1 MAVRH
6 AISQPTNSTKK
17 IVIFQCQH
25 VLCKYMPNKIWRK
38 YKIIIYFENFNLEEL
53 QVISNPNFQNR
64 KKMKIALFVQNKFFW
79 FKERFA
85 RDQIAILMMQTKISI
100 KQCLKNFISKNK
112 YISSLCIMQSW
123 AKGKKIAF
131 KTLWRY
137 PVSSW
142 FLLRQII
149 LAEKLIRWYWGMKNH
164 IHHTALNSL
173 INIAKRKQPIMSEAW

>member
-1 MAVRH
+1 MYCANICQTKFGGNTKLLFILK
-6 AISQPTNSTKK
+6 ISILKNYKLFPTLISK
-17 IVIFQCQH
+17 I
-25 VLCKYMPNKIWRK
+25 
-38 YKIIIYFENFNLEEL
+38 E
-53 QVISNPNFQNR
+53 

-85 RDQIAILMMQTKISI
+85 CDQIAILMMQTKISI